1 MQRRSLLI
9 GGFLVISGGASWALT
24 QVAGSVPDNLTRAAP
39 SGQAL
44 SADKS
49 TLLVDIRR
57 PEEWRQSGVIE
68 GALLVTYTDA
78 ESFLRTVAPHL
89 KPGQSLSV
97 ICRSGSRS
105 ARASRQLSEITETRI
120 VDVQGGM
127 NRILAEGYKPVAPT
141 RAMGCA
147 AC

>member
-9 GGFLVISGGASWALT
+9 GGFLVVSGGASWVLA
-24 QVAGSVPDNLTRAAP
+24 QVATSVPDNLSREAP
-39 SGQAL
+39 SGQTL

-57 PEEWRQSGVIE
+57 PDEWQQTGVID

-78 ESFLRTVAPHL
+78 QSFLRTVAPHL

-97 ICRSGSRS
+97 ICRSGNRS
-105 ARASRQLSEITETRI
+105 SRASRQLAEITEAKV
-120 VDVQGGM
+120 VDIQGGM
-127 NRILAEGYKPVAPT
+127 NRILAEGYKPVLPT
-141 RAMGCA
+141 RAMGCSV
-147 AC
+147 C